1 MITGT
6 SQFAE
11 HLIMASNGTESED
24 GTPAWIVVDDA
35 DAMLAAPS
43 SGTATRSSTASGAS
57 PMPERSRQE
66 HTPSGVSAW
75 PARTHGSPGT
85 TSTGGRPP
93 EPGKRGR
100 Q

>member
-35 DAMLAAPS
+35 DAMLAGAEFRDGDAIEYGVRRLADAGAIPA
-43 SGTATRSSTASGAS
+43 GAHAIRGERVAS
-57 PMPERSRQE
+57 PYPWQPRDYQYRW
-66 HTPSGVSAW
+66 TA
-75 PARTHGSPGT
+75 A
-85 TSTGGRPP
+85 
-93 EPGKRGR
+93 
-100 Q
+100 